1 MPKID
6 QPKKVKKTKKAAK
19 LVALKPTKKTN
30 LPVAPKSTKRKST
43 PEYYQ
48 CLLTQ
53 AQQNWS
59 DPVSGKKKKITA
71 CCKECKTNA
80 PKLVAQRGQEIKKLI
95 TSYQQ
100 VGDSLKRLLQPI
112 K

>member
-1 MPKID
+1 MPKIAKP
-6 QPKKVKKTKKAAK
+6 QKIKKTKKVAK
-19 LVALKPTKKTN
+19 LVASKPTKKTN
-30 LPVAPKSTKRKST
+30 LPVAPKSSKRKST

-53 AQQNWS
+53 AQQNWRNPS
-59 DPVSGKKKKITA
+59 TGKKKPITA

-100 VGDSLKRLLQPI
+100 VGDSLKRLLQPLN
-112 K
+112 